1 MFTLLHA
8 LCCHIQPG
16 FPERRWFKVFVGFC
30 RWGEGM
36 ESSSLAQCRLEW
48 LQLQGWQSPSG
59 WAVCSLVLSAQ
70 TVCLQLIPARSQLS
84 VKLLFQAAM
93 KSALGHVFLCAFFPP
108 EILNCTV
115 FSATKFYIEP
125 QLHGS
130 LNPPFGV
137 KLPSAKWI
145 LEKSVSISCIKM
157 QFCFFPWSSFGPSS
171 CQY

>member
-1 MFTLLHA
+1 MLPYPTWLSREAVVWSVCGLL
-8 LCCHIQPG
+8 QM
-16 FPERRWFKVFVGFC
+16 RRRNGKQLLGSVQT
-30 RWGEGM
+30 GM
-36 ESSSLAQCRLEW
+36 AAAAGLAIPIWMSSLLPCAECTDCVFAAH
-48 LQLQGWQSPSG
+48 PSQVSAFCKTAVSG
-59 WAVCSLVLSAQ
+59 SYEVCSWPRVSLCLLSSWNSELY
-70 TVCLQLIPARSQLS
+70 C
-84 VKLLFQAAM
+84 
-93 KSALGHVFLCAFFPP
+93 FF
-108 EILNCTV
+108 
-115 FSATKFYIEP
+115 FATKFYIEP